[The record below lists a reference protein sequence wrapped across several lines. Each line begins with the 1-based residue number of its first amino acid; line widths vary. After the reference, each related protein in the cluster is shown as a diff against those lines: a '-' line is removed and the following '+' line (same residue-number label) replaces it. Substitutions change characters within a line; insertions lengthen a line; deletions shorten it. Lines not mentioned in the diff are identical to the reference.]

1 MSLREK
7 KALGRSA
14 ERALGGRV
22 LAGEVVQHAE
32 HAVHLDVVAL
42 GRDLLDHL
50 VRWRLG
56 KALAGLLRQI

>member
-1 MSLREK
+1 MFLK
-7 KALGRSA
+7 KNALGRSA

-50 VRWRLG
+50 VRGRSDRG
-56 KALAGLLRQI
+56 APRTDY